1 MPNRSSG
8 SVKVFY
14 PPFSREE
21 LLALLRR
28 RMPALQGVLPLKRV
42 VLFGSYARGQ
52 QTIASDIDL
61 LVIYAGE
68 PREEAYALVKRTLN
82 IPGLEPHLYTE
93 QEYEQVKMTVER
105 MIRDGFPVPL
115 GED

>member
-1 MPNRSSG
+1 
-8 SVKVFY
+8 
-14 PPFSREE
+14 
-21 LLALLRR
+21 
-28 RMPALQGVLPLKRV
+28 MPALQGVLPLKRV

-68 PREEAYALVKRTLN
+68 SREEAYALVKRTLN